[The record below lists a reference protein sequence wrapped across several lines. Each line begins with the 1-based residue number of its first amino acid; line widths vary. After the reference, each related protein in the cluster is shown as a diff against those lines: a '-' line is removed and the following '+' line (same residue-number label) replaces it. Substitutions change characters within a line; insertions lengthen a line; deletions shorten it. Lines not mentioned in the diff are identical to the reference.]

1 MKLLSR
7 QQVTVYGFE
16 LYFLAA
22 VSEEEAAKMPDPND
36 LDSVGNREWL
46 WQRDY
51 TTLELQVRLYHFD
64 KMKEFS
70 REVQRCSIV

>member
-22 VSEEEAAKMPDPND
+22 VSEEEATKMPDPND
-36 LDSVGNREWL
+36 VDSVGNREWL

-51 TTLELQVRLYHFD
+51 TTLELQVSLYPFD
-64 KMKEFS
+64 KMNEFS
-70 REVQRCSIV
+70 QEVQRFSIV